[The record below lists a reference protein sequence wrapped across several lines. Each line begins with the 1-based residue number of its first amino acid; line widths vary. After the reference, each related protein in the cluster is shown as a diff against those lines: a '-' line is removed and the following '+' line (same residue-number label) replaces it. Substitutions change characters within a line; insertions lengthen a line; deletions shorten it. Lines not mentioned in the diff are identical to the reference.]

1 MADSLTRE
9 ELAEIH
15 TLVELAH
22 AFVVLRAPVL
32 RAKIEAILRP
42 EPPPEGGQ

>member
-22 AFVVLRAPVL
+22 AFVVLRA
-32 RAKIEAILRP
+32 KIEAILRP